1 MNLILTGFM
10 GSGKT
15 TICKE
20 LSKKINYKF
29 IDTDALIERKMKMS
43 IKKIFLYYGEYFFRR
58 LERHILININQKSD
72 FIIST
77 GGGMPCFKNNIEIMK
92 KKGIVVYLKIPK
104 SRLSKIDKSN
114 RPLLKKSK
122 ILLNKRKYCYA
133 KADFTVENNKIDKT
147 LKELR
152 KLVR

>member
-15 TICKE
+15 TIGKK

-29 IDTDALIERKMKMS
+29 IDTDTLIERKMKMP
-43 IKKIFLYYGEYFFRR
+43 IKKIFLCYGEYFFRR
-58 LERHILININQKSD
+58 LERHILISINQKSD